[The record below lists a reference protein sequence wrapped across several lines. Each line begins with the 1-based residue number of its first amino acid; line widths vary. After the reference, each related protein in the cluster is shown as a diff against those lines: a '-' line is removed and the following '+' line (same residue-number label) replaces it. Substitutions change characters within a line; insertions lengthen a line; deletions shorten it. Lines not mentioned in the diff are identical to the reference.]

1 MMFSSSLL
9 SSSLR
14 FRASS
19 LVFPAAVGAFL
30 LLAGCAGEERP
41 TAAEFTTAAEET
53 LIEHYYDGSRAAWVQ
68 STYINE
74 DTTALAARFG
84 AEGLTRAID
93 FAQEAATYD
102 AASEA
107 DEVARKL
114 NLLRGGL
121 TLAAPA
127 DEAKIEELS
136 QIATRMEAAYGSG
149 KHCPDGPD
157 GPDGPDTDTCRSLGD
172 LEDVIDNS
180 RDADALLDAWEG
192 WRTISPP
199 MRADYQRFV
208 ELSNEGAQA
217 LGFADT
223 GAMWR
228 SKYDMPP
235 DDFAAE
241 VDRLW
246 DQVKPLYDDLQCHV
260 RAKLSDHHGAD
271 VVDPAGPIPAHVLG
285 NMWAQSWSNVYDLVA
300 PPAAAPGYDLTGILR
315 SRGASE
321 VEMVE
326 MAEGFFTSLGME
338 SLPDTFWTRSQFVKP
353 RDREVV
359 CHASAWQL
367 DLDEDVRIK
376 MCIDINAEDFST
388 IHHELGHSYYQLGY
402 RDRAPLFRDSAND
415 GFHEALGDVIAL
427 SVTPGYLVDI
437 GLLDEEPSA
446 DADLGLLMRM
456 ALDKVA
462 FLPFGLLIDRWRW
475 AVFSGEVPPEEYNA
489 AWWRLREQYQ
499 GVGAPS
505 ERTEEHFDPG
515 AKYHVPGNTPYTRY
529 FLAHI
534 LQFQLHR
541 DLCEAI
547 GYEGPLNRCSIYG
560 NEEAGRRLSEMMA
573 MGLSRPWPDALEA
586 ATGSREMDATA
597 ILDYFAPLAE
607 WLKEQNEGRA
617 CGWS

>member
-1 MMFSSSLL
+1 ML

-19 LVFPAAVGAFL
+19 FLFAAAAAVLLL
-30 LLAGCAGEERP
+30 LLAGCAGEGRP
-41 TAAEFTTAAEET
+41 TAAEFTSEAEET
-53 LIEHYYDGSRAAWVQ
+53 LMGHYYDGSRAAWVQ

-84 AEGLTRAID
+84 AEALTRAID

-114 NLLRGGL
+114 DLLRGGL

-157 GPDGPDTDTCRSLGD
+157 TDSCRSLGD

-199 MRADYQRFV
+199 IRADYERFV
-208 ELSNEGAQA
+208 ELSNEGARD

-235 DDFAAE
+235 DDFAVE

-260 RAKLSDHHGAD
+260 RAELSDHYGAD
-271 VVDPAGPIPAHVLG
+271 IVDPAGPIPAHVLG
-285 NMWAQSWSNVYDLVA
+285 NMWAQSWSNIYDLVA
-300 PPAAAPGYDLTGILR
+300 PPAADPGYDLTEILQ
-315 SRGASE
+315 SRGTSE

-415 GFHEALGDVIAL
+415 GFHEALGDTIAL

-475 AVFSGEVPPEEYNA
+475 AVFSGETPPEEYNA
-489 AWWRLREQYQ
+489 AWWALREEYQ

-505 ERTEEHFDPG
+505 DRTEEHFDPG

-541 DLCEAI
+541 DLCAAI

-607 WLKEQNEGRA
+607 WLREQNQGRT

>member
-1 MMFSSSLL
+1 ML

-19 LVFPAAVGAFL
+19 VLFLVAAGAVL

-84 AEGLTRAID
+84 AEALTRAID

-114 NLLRGGL
+114 DLLRGGL

-136 QIATRMEAAYGSG
+136 RIATRMEATYGSG
-149 KHCPDGPD
+149 KHC
-157 GPDGPDTDTCRSLGD
+157 PDGPDTDTCRSLGD

-208 ELSNEGAQA
+208 ELSNEGARD

-260 RAKLSDHHGAD
+260 RAELSAHHGAD

-285 NMWAQSWSNVYDLVA
+285 NMWAQSWSNIYDLVA
-300 PPAAAPGYDLTGILR
+300 PPAAAPGYDLTEILQ
-315 SRGASE
+315 SRGTSE

-475 AVFSGEVPPEEYNA
+475 AVFSGDVPPEEYNA
-489 AWWRLREQYQ
+489 AWWSLREQYQ

-607 WLKEQNEGRA
+607 WLKEQNEGRT

>member
-1 MMFSSSLL
+1 ML

-19 LVFPAAVGAFL
+19 FLSLVAAGAVL

-84 AEGLTRAID
+84 AEALTRAID

-114 NLLRGGL
+114 DLLRGGL

-136 QIATRMEAAYGSG
+136 QITTRMEATYGSG
-149 KHCPDGPD
+149 KHC
-157 GPDGPDTDTCRSLGD
+157 PDGPDTDTCRSLGD

-208 ELSNEGAQA
+208 ELSNEGARD

-260 RAKLSDHHGAD
+260 RAELSVHHGAD

-285 NMWAQSWSNVYDLVA
+285 NMWAQSWSNIYDLVA
-300 PPAAAPGYDLTGILR
+300 PPAAAPGYDLTEILQ
-315 SRGASE
+315 SRGTSE

-338 SLPDTFWTRSQFVKP
+338 SLPGTFWTRSQFLKP

-475 AVFSGEVPPEEYNA
+475 AVFSGDVPPEEYNA
-489 AWWRLREQYQ
+489 AWWSLREQYQ

-541 DLCEAI
+541 DLCAAI

-607 WLKEQNEGRA
+607 WLKEQNEGRT

>member
-1 MMFSSSLL
+1 ML

-19 LVFPAAVGAFL
+19 FLSLVVAGAVL

-74 DTTALAARFG
+74 DTTALAASFG
-84 AEGLTRAID
+84 AEALTRAID

-114 NLLRGGL
+114 DLLRGGL

-136 QIATRMEAAYGSG
+136 QITTRMEATYGSG
-149 KHCPDGPD
+149 KHC
-157 GPDGPDTDTCRSLGD
+157 PDGPDTDTCRSLGD

-208 ELSNEGAQA
+208 ELSNEGARD

-260 RAKLSDHHGAD
+260 RAELSAHHGAD

-285 NMWAQSWSNVYDLVA
+285 NMWAQSWSNIYDLVA
-300 PPAAAPGYDLTGILR
+300 PPAAAPGYDLTEILQ
-315 SRGASE
+315 SRGTSE

-338 SLPDTFWTRSQFVKP
+338 SLPGTFWTRSQFLKP

-475 AVFSGEVPPEEYNA
+475 AVFSGDVPPEEYNA
-489 AWWRLREQYQ
+489 AWWSLREQYQ

-505 ERTEEHFDPG
+505 ERTAEHFDPG

-541 DLCEAI
+541 DLCAAI

>member
-1 MMFSSSLL
+1 MPLPFPSPLRTSTLL
-9 SSSLR
+9 L
-14 FRASS
+14 
-19 LVFPAAVGAFL
+19 PAAGVGAGL

-53 LIEHYYDGSRAAWVQ
+53 LIEHYYDGSRAAWMQ

-84 AEGLTRAID
+84 AEALTRAID

-102 AASEA
+102 AASA
-107 DEVARKL
+107 PDEVARKL
-114 NLLRGGL
+114 DLLRGGL

-157 GPDGPDTDTCRSLGD
+157 TDSCRTLGD

-208 ELSNEGAQA
+208 ELSNEGARD
-217 LGFADT
+217 LGFPDT

-235 DDFAAE
+235 DDFATE

-260 RAKLSDHHGAD
+260 RAELSDHYGAD

-285 NMWAQSWSNVYDLVA
+285 NMWAQSWSNIYDLVA
-300 PPAAAPGYDLTGILR
+300 PPAAAPGYDLTEVLK
-315 SRGASE
+315 SRGTSE

-475 AVFSGEVPPEEYNA
+475 SVFSGDVPPEEYNA

-541 DLCEAI
+541 DLCAAI

-597 ILDYFAPLAE
+597 ILDYFAPLAD
-607 WLKEQNEGRA
+607 WLKEQNEGRT

>member
-1 MMFSSSLL
+1 MTLP
-9 SSSLR
+9 
-14 FRASS
+14 
-19 LVFPAAVGAFL
+19 FPPRSRPFPLALAAAVALL
-30 LLAGCAGEERP
+30 LLAACAGEPRP

-53 LIEHYYDGSRAAWVQ
+53 IVEHYYDGSRAAWVQ
-68 STYINE
+68 ATYINE

-84 AEGLTRAID
+84 AEALTRAID

-102 AASEA
+102 AASEP

-114 NLLRGGL
+114 GLLRGGL
-121 TLAAPA
+121 TVAAPA
-127 DEAKIEELS
+127 DEAKIQELS
-136 QIATRMEAAYGSG
+136 RIATRMEAAYGSG

-157 GPDGPDTDTCRSLGD
+157 ADTCRSLGD

-180 RDADALLDAWEG
+180 RDAAELLDAWEG

-199 MRADYQRFV
+199 MRADYRRFV
-208 ELSNEGAQA
+208 ELSNEGARG

-223 GAMWR
+223 GSMWR
-228 SKYDMPP
+228 SGYDMPP

-260 RAKLSDHHGAD
+260 RAELSDRYGAD

-285 NMWAQSWSNVYDLVA
+285 NMWAQSWSNVFDLVA
-300 PPAAAPGYDLTGILR
+300 PPAADPGYDLTEILQ
-315 SRGASE
+315 SRGTSE

-338 SLPDTFWTRSQFVKP
+338 SLPDTFWTRSQFLKP

-359 CHASAWQL
+359 CHASAWHL

-388 IHHELGHSYYQLGY
+388 IHHELGHTYYQLGY
-402 RDRAPLFRDSAND
+402 RELPPLFRDSAND
-415 GFHEALGDVIAL
+415 GFHEALGDVISL

-437 GLLDEEPSA
+437 GLLDAEPPA
-446 DADLGLLMRM
+446 DADLSLLMRM

-475 AVFSGEVPPEEYNA
+475 SVFSGETPPEEYNA
-489 AWWRLREQYQ
+489 AWWALRERYQ
-499 GVGAPS
+499 GVAAPT

-534 LQFQLHR
+534 LQFQIHR
-541 DLCEAI
+541 DLCAAI
-547 GYEGPLNRCSIYG
+547 GYEGPLHRCSIYG

-573 MGLSRPWPDALEA
+573 MGLSLPWPDALEA

-597 ILDYFAPLAE
+597 ILDYFAPLAD
-607 WLKEQNEGRA
+607 WLRERNAGRT

>member
-338 SLPDTFWTRSQFVKP
+338 SLPDTFWERSQFLKP

>member
-1 MMFSSSLL
+1 ML

-19 LVFPAAVGAFL
+19 VLFLVAAGAVL

-84 AEGLTRAID
+84 AEALTRAID

-114 NLLRGGL
+114 DLLRGGL

-136 QIATRMEAAYGSG
+136 QITTRMEATYGSG
-149 KHCPDGPD
+149 KHC
-157 GPDGPDTDTCRSLGD
+157 PDGPDTDTCRSLGD

-208 ELSNEGAQA
+208 ELSNEGARD

-260 RAKLSDHHGAD
+260 RAELSAHHGAD

-285 NMWAQSWSNVYDLVA
+285 NMWAQSWSNIYDLVA
-300 PPAAAPGYDLTGILR
+300 PPAAAPGYDLTEILQ
-315 SRGASE
+315 SRGTSE

-475 AVFSGEVPPEEYNA
+475 AVFSGDVPPEEYNA
-489 AWWRLREQYQ
+489 AWWSLREQYQ

-607 WLKEQNEGRA
+607 WLKEQNEGRT

>member
-1 MMFSSSLL
+1 ML

-19 LVFPAAVGAFL
+19 FLSLVAAGAVL

-84 AEGLTRAID
+84 AEALTRAID

-114 NLLRGGL
+114 DLLRGGL

-136 QIATRMEAAYGSG
+136 QITTRMEATYGSG
-149 KHCPDGPD
+149 KHC
-157 GPDGPDTDTCRSLGD
+157 PDGPDTDTCRSLGD

-208 ELSNEGAQA
+208 ELSNEGARD

-260 RAKLSDHHGAD
+260 RAELSVHHGAD

-285 NMWAQSWSNVYDLVA
+285 NMWAQSWSNIYDLVA
-300 PPAAAPGYDLTGILR
+300 PPAAAPGYDLTEILQ
-315 SRGASE
+315 SRGTSE

-475 AVFSGEVPPEEYNA
+475 AVFSGDVPPEEYNA
-489 AWWRLREQYQ
+489 AWWSLREQYQ

-541 DLCEAI
+541 DLCAAI

-607 WLKEQNEGRA
+607 WLKEQNEGRT

>member
-1 MMFSSSLL
+1 ML

-19 LVFPAAVGAFL
+19 FLFPAAAAVL
-30 LLAGCAGEERP
+30 LLVAGCAGEGRP
-41 TAAEFTTAAEET
+41 TAAEFTSAAEET
-53 LIEHYYDGSRAAWVQ
+53 LMGHYYDGSRAAWVQ

-84 AEGLTRAID
+84 AEALTRAID

-102 AASEA
+102 AASET

-114 NLLRGGL
+114 DLLRGGL

-157 GPDGPDTDTCRSLGD
+157 TDTCRSLGD

-199 MRADYQRFV
+199 IRADYERFV
-208 ELSNEGAQA
+208 ELSNEGARD

-235 DDFAAE
+235 DDFAVE

-260 RAKLSDHHGAD
+260 RAELSDHYGAEI
-271 VVDPAGPIPAHVLG
+271 VDPAGPIPAHVLG
-285 NMWAQSWSNVYDLVA
+285 NMWAQSWSNIYDLVA
-300 PPAAAPGYDLTGILR
+300 PPAADPGYDLSEILQ
-315 SRGASE
+315 SRGTSE

-415 GFHEALGDVIAL
+415 GFHEALGDTIAL

-475 AVFSGEVPPEEYNA
+475 AVFSGETPPEEYNV
-489 AWWRLREQYQ
+489 AWWDLREEYQ
-499 GVGAPS
+499 GVGAPGD
-505 ERTEEHFDPG
+505 RTEEHFDPG

-541 DLCEAI
+541 DLCAAI

-607 WLKEQNEGRA
+607 WLREQNQGRT

>member
-1 MMFSSSLL
+1 ML
-9 SSSLR
+9 SCSLR

-19 LVFPAAVGAFL
+19 FLSVVAAGAVV
-30 LLAGCAGEERP
+30 LLAGCTGEERP

-84 AEGLTRAID
+84 AEALTRAID

-114 NLLRGGL
+114 DLLRGGL

-136 QIATRMEAAYGSG
+136 QIATRMEATYGSG
-149 KHCPDGPD
+149 KHC
-157 GPDGPDTDTCRSLGD
+157 PDGPDTDTCRSLGD
-172 LEDVIDNS
+172 LENVIDNS

-208 ELSNEGAQA
+208 ELSNEGARD

-260 RAKLSDHHGAD
+260 RAELSAHHGAD

-285 NMWAQSWSNVYDLVA
+285 NMWAQSWSNIYDLVA
-300 PPAAAPGYDLTGILR
+300 PPAAAPGYDLTEILQ
-315 SRGASE
+315 SRGTSE

-338 SLPDTFWTRSQFVKP
+338 SLPDTFWTRSQFLKP

-475 AVFSGEVPPEEYNA
+475 AVFSGETAPEEYNA
-489 AWWRLREQYQ
+489 AWWSLREQYQ

-505 ERTEEHFDPG
+505 ERTEDHFDPG

-541 DLCEAI
+541 DLCAAI

-607 WLKEQNEGRA
+607 WLKEQNEGRT

>member
-1 MMFSSSLL
+1 MTLP
-9 SSSLR
+9 
-14 FRASS
+14 
-19 LVFPAAVGAFL
+19 FPPRSRPLPLALAAAVAAVVL
-30 LLAGCAGEERP
+30 LLAACAGEPRP

-53 LIEHYYDGSRAAWVQ
+53 IVEHYHDGSRAAWVQ
-68 STYINE
+68 ATYINE

-84 AEGLTRAID
+84 AEALTRAID

-107 DEVARKL
+107 DDVARKL
-114 NLLRGGL
+114 GLLRGGL
-121 TLAAPA
+121 TVAAPA

-136 QIATRMEAAYGSG
+136 RIATRMEAAYGSG

-157 GPDGPDTDTCRSLGD
+157 ADTCRTLGD

-180 RDADALLDAWEG
+180 RDAAELLDAWEG
-192 WRTISPP
+192 WRTVSPP
-199 MRADYQRFV
+199 MRADYRRFV
-208 ELSNEGAQA
+208 ELSNEGARG

-228 SKYDMPP
+228 SGYDMPP

-260 RAKLSDHHGAD
+260 RAELSGHYGAE
-271 VVDPAGPIPAHVLG
+271 VVDPASPIPAHVLG
-285 NMWAQSWSNVYDLVA
+285 NMWAQSWSNVFDLVA
-300 PPAAAPGYDLTGILR
+300 PPAADPGYDLTEILR
-315 SRGASE
+315 SRGTSE

-326 MAEGFFTSLGME
+326 MAESFFTSLGME
-338 SLPDTFWTRSQFVKP
+338 SLPDTFWTRSQFLKP

-388 IHHELGHSYYQLGY
+388 IHHELGHTYYQLGY
-402 RDRAPLFRDSAND
+402 RELPPLFRDSAND
-415 GFHEALGDVIAL
+415 GFHEALGDVVAL

-437 GLLDEEPSA
+437 GLLDEEPPA

-475 AVFSGEVPPEEYNA
+475 SVFSGETPPEEYNA
-489 AWWRLREQYQ
+489 AWWALRERYQ
-499 GVGAPS
+499 GVAAPT
-505 ERTEEHFDPG
+505 ERTEDHFDPG

-541 DLCEAI
+541 DLCAAI
-547 GYEGPLNRCSIYG
+547 GYEGPLHRCSIYG
-560 NEEAGRRLSEMMA
+560 NEEAGRRLSDMMA

-597 ILDYFAPLAE
+597 ILDYFAPLAD
-607 WLKEQNEGRA
+607 WLRERNEARA

>member
-1 MMFSSSLL
+1 ML

-19 LVFPAAVGAFL
+19 FLSLIAAGAVL

-84 AEGLTRAID
+84 AEALTRAID

-114 NLLRGGL
+114 DLLRGGL

-136 QIATRMEAAYGSG
+136 QITTRMEATYGSG
-149 KHCPDGPD
+149 KHC
-157 GPDGPDTDTCRSLGD
+157 PDGPDTDTCRSLGD

-208 ELSNEGAQA
+208 ELSNEGARD

-260 RAKLSDHHGAD
+260 RAELSAHHGAD

-285 NMWAQSWSNVYDLVA
+285 NMWAQSWSNIYDLVA
-300 PPAAAPGYDLTGILR
+300 PPAAAPGYDLTEILQ
-315 SRGASE
+315 SRGTSE

-338 SLPDTFWTRSQFVKP
+338 SLPDTFWTRSQFLKP

-475 AVFSGEVPPEEYNA
+475 AVFSGDVPPEEYNA
-489 AWWRLREQYQ
+489 AWWSLREQYQ

-541 DLCEAI
+541 DLCAAI

-607 WLKEQNEGRA
+607 WLKEQNEGRT

>member
-1 MMFSSSLL
+1 ML

-19 LVFPAAVGAFL
+19 FLVPAAVGALL

-84 AEGLTRAID
+84 AEALTRAID

-157 GPDGPDTDTCRSLGD
+157 TDTCRSLGD

-208 ELSNEGAQA
+208 ELSNEGARD

-260 RAKLSDHHGAD
+260 RAELSDHHGAD

-285 NMWAQSWSNVYDLVA
+285 NMWAQSWSNIYDLVA
-300 PPAAAPGYDLTGILR
+300 PPAADPGYDLTEILQ
-315 SRGASE
+315 SRGTSE

-475 AVFSGEVPPEEYNA
+475 AVFSGDVPPEEYNA
-489 AWWRLREQYQ
+489 AWWSLREQYQ

-560 NEEAGRRLSEMMA
+560 SEEAGRRLSEMMA

>member
-1 MMFSSSLL
+1 MSSS
-9 SSSLR
+9 SIR

-19 LVFPAAVGAFL
+19 FLSLVAAGAVL

-84 AEGLTRAID
+84 AEALTRAID

-114 NLLRGGL
+114 DLLRGGL

-136 QIATRMEAAYGSG
+136 QITTRMEATYGSG

-157 GPDGPDTDTCRSLGD
+157 TDSCRTLGD

-180 RDADALLDAWEG
+180 RAADALLDAWEG

-199 MRADYQRFV
+199 MRADYERFV
-208 ELSNEGAQA
+208 ELSNEGARD

-260 RAKLSDHHGAD
+260 RAELSDHYGVD

-285 NMWAQSWSNVYDLVA
+285 NMWAQSWSNIYDLVA
-300 PPAAAPGYDLTGILR
+300 PPAAAPGYDLTEILK
-315 SRGASE
+315 SRGTSE

-338 SLPDTFWTRSQFVKP
+338 SLPGTFWTRSQFLKP

-475 AVFSGEVPPEEYNA
+475 AVFSGDVPPEEYNA

-505 ERTEEHFDPG
+505 ERTEENFDPG

-541 DLCEAI
+541 DLCAAI

-607 WLKEQNEGRA
+607 WLKEQNEGRT

>member
-1 MMFSSSLL
+1 MPLPFPSPLRTSTLL
-9 SSSLR
+9 L
-14 FRASS
+14 
-19 LVFPAAVGAFL
+19 PAAGVGAVL

-53 LIEHYYDGSRAAWVQ
+53 LIEHYYDGSRAAWMQ

-84 AEGLTRAID
+84 AEALTRAID

-102 AASEA
+102 AASA
-107 DEVARKL
+107 PDEVARKL
-114 NLLRGGL
+114 DLLRGGL

-149 KHCPDGPD
+149 KHCPDGS
-157 GPDGPDTDTCRSLGD
+157 DTDSCRTLGD

-208 ELSNEGAQA
+208 ELSNEGARD
-217 LGFADT
+217 LGFPDT

-235 DDFAAE
+235 DDFATE

-260 RAKLSDHHGAD
+260 RAELSDHYGAD

-285 NMWAQSWSNVYDLVA
+285 NMWAQSWSNIYDLVA
-300 PPAAAPGYDLTGILR
+300 PPAAAPGYDLTEILK
-315 SRGASE
+315 SRGTSE

-475 AVFSGEVPPEEYNA
+475 SVFSGDVPPEEYNA

-541 DLCEAI
+541 DLCAAI

-597 ILDYFAPLAE
+597 ILDYFAPLAD
-607 WLKEQNEGRA
+607 WLKEQNEGRT

>member
-1 MMFSSSLL
+1 MLL
-9 SSSLR
+9 SSLR
-14 FRASS
+14 FRTSHLA
-19 LVFPAAVGAFL
+19 LPAAGTAVAL
-30 LLAGCAGEERP
+30 LLAGCAGEPRP
-41 TAAEFTTAAEET
+41 SAAEFTAAADEAV
-53 LIEHYYDGSRAAWVQ
+53 LSNSYDLSRAQWVQ
-68 STYINE
+68 ATYIND
-74 DTTALAARFG
+74 DTNALSARASASFLG
-84 AEGLTRAID
+84 RMVE
-93 FAQEAATYD
+93 FAKEAATYD
-102 AASEA
+102 AEGEA
-107 DEVARKL
+107 EDVGRKL
-114 NLLRGGL
+114 GLLRNGL

-127 DEAKIEELS
+127 DEAKLTEL
-136 QIATRMEAAYGSG
+136 TELTTGMEATYGSG
-149 KHCPDGPD
+149 QHCPDGP
-157 GPDGPDTDTCRSLGD
+157 GTDTCRSLGD

-192 WRTISPP
+192 WRTVSPP

-208 ELSNEGAQA
+208 ELSNEGAQS
-217 LGFADT
+217 LGYPDT

-228 SKYDMPP
+228 SKYDLPP

-246 DQVKPLYDDLQCHV
+246 GQVKPLYDDLQCHV
-260 RAKLSDHHGAD
+260 RAELSQHYGPE

-285 NMWAQSWSNVYDLVA
+285 NMWAQTWSNIYGLVA
-300 PPAAAPGYDLTGILR
+300 PPAADPGYDLTEILQ
-315 SRGASE
+315 SRGTSE

-338 SLPDTFWTRSQFVKP
+338 SLPDTFWERSQFVKP

-388 IHHELGHSYYQLGY
+388 IHHELGHNYYQLGY
-402 RDRAPLFRDSAND
+402 REQAPLFRDSAND
-415 GFHEALGDVIAL
+415 GFHEALGDTIAL
-427 SVTPGYLVDI
+427 SVTPGYLVEI
-437 GLLDEEPSA
+437 GLLDEAPSA
-446 DADLGLLMRM
+446 DADLGLLMQM

-475 AVFSGEVPPEEYNA
+475 AVFSGETSPEEYNA

-529 FLAHI
+529 FLAHM

-541 DLCEAI
+541 DLCAAI
-547 GYEGPLNRCSIYG
+547 GYEGPLHRCSIYG

-607 WLKEQNEGRA
+607 WLKEQNEGRT

>member
-1 MMFSSSLL
+1 MSLT
-9 SSSLR
+9 SLQTR
-14 FRASS
+14 LRPLCLPLAAA
-19 LVFPAAVGAFL
+19 AAVL
-30 LLAGCAGEERP
+30 VAGCAGETRP
-41 TAAEFTTAAEET
+41 SAAEFTDAAEEAVLST
-53 LIEHYYDGSRAAWVQ
+53 GYDLSRAQWVQ
-68 STYINE
+68 STFITE
-74 DTTALAARFG
+74 DTNALAARASAAFLG
-84 AEGLTRAID
+84 RMVD
-93 FAQEAATYD
+93 FAKEAATYE
-102 AASEA
+102 AEGESE
-107 DEVARKL
+107 EVARKL
-114 NLLRGGL
+114 GLLRGGL
-121 TLAAPA
+121 TVAPPA
-127 DEAKIEELS
+127 DEAKLNELTG
-136 QIATRMEAAYGSG
+136 IMTGMEAAYGTG

-157 GPDGPDTDTCRSLGD
+157 TETCRNLGD

-180 RDADALLDAWEG
+180 RDADELLDAWEG

-199 MRADYQRFV
+199 IRGDYERFV
-208 ELSNEGAQA
+208 ELSNEGARD

-246 DQVKPLYDDLQCHV
+246 EQVKPLYDDLHCHV
-260 RAKLSDHHGAD
+260 RAELSARYGPD
-271 VVDPAGPIPAHVLG
+271 VVDPAGSIPAHVLG
-285 NMWAQSWSNVYDLVA
+285 NMWAQSWSNIYDLVA
-300 PPAAAPGYDLTGILR
+300 PSTGDPGYDLTGILGE
-315 SRGASE
+315 RGVSE
-321 VEMVE
+321 VEMVQI
-326 MAEGFFTSLGME
+326 AEGFFTSLGME
-338 SLPDTFWTRSQFVKP
+338 SLPDTFWTRSQFLKP

-388 IHHELGHSYYQLGY
+388 IHHELGHTYYQLAY
-402 RDRAPLFRDSAND
+402 RELAPLFRDSAND
-415 GFHEALGDVIAL
+415 GFHEALGDTISL

-437 GLLDEEPSA
+437 GFLDAEPPA
-446 DADLGLLMRM
+446 AADLGLLMRM

-475 AVFSGEVPPEEYNA
+475 SVFSGETPPEEYNA

-505 ERTEEHFDPG
+505 ARSEEHFDPG

-534 LQFQLHR
+534 LQFQFHR
-541 DLCEAI
+541 DLCAAM
-547 GYEGPLNRCSIYG
+547 GYEGPLHRCSIYG
-560 NEEAGRRLSEMMA
+560 NEEAGKRLNEMMA

-597 ILDYFAPLAE
+597 ILDYFAPLAD
-607 WLKEQNEGRA
+607 WLGEQNAGRT

>member
-1 MMFSSSLL
+1 ML

-19 LVFPAAVGAFL
+19 FLSLIAAGAVL

-84 AEGLTRAID
+84 AEALTRAID

-114 NLLRGGL
+114 DLLRGGL

-136 QIATRMEAAYGSG
+136 QITTRMEATYGSG
-149 KHCPDGPD
+149 KHC
-157 GPDGPDTDTCRSLGD
+157 PDGPDTDTCRSLGD

-208 ELSNEGAQA
+208 ELSNEGARD

-260 RAKLSDHHGAD
+260 RAELSAHHGAD

-285 NMWAQSWSNVYDLVA
+285 NMWAQSWSNIYDLVA
-300 PPAAAPGYDLTGILR
+300 PPAAAPGYDLTEILQ
-315 SRGASE
+315 SRGTSE

-338 SLPDTFWTRSQFVKP
+338 SLPDTFWTRSQFLKP

-475 AVFSGEVPPEEYNA
+475 AVFSGDVPPEEYNA
-489 AWWRLREQYQ
+489 AWWSLREQYQ
-499 GVGAPS
+499 GVSAPS

-541 DLCEAI
+541 DLCAAI

-607 WLKEQNEGRA
+607 WLKEQNEGRT

>member
-1 MMFSSSLL
+1 MMPPFPPRSRPLPL
-9 SSSLR
+9 AL
-14 FRASS
+14 
-19 LVFPAAVGAFL
+19 PAAAAALVL
-30 LLAGCAGEERP
+30 LLAACAGDPRP

-53 LIEHYYDGSRAAWVQ
+53 IVEHYYDGSRAAWVQ
-68 STYINE
+68 ATYINE

-84 AEGLTRAID
+84 AEALTRAID

-102 AASEA
+102 AASEP

-114 NLLRGGL
+114 GLLRGGL
-121 TLAAPA
+121 TVAAPA
-127 DEAKIEELS
+127 DEAKIQELS
-136 QIATRMEAAYGSG
+136 RIATRMEAAYGSG

-157 GPDGPDTDTCRSLGD
+157 ADTCRSLGD
-172 LEDVIDNS
+172 LEDTIDNS
-180 RDADALLDAWEG
+180 RDAAELLDAWEG

-208 ELSNEGAQA
+208 ELSNEGARG

-228 SKYDMPP
+228 SGYDMPP

-260 RAKLSDHHGAD
+260 RAELSDRYGAD

-285 NMWAQSWSNVYDLVA
+285 NMWAQSWSNVFDLVA
-300 PPAAAPGYDLTGILR
+300 PPAADPGYDLTEILQ
-315 SRGASE
+315 SRGTSE

-338 SLPDTFWTRSQFVKP
+338 SLPDTFWTRSQFLKP

-388 IHHELGHSYYQLGY
+388 IHHELGHTYYQLGY
-402 RDRAPLFRDSAND
+402 RELPPLFRDSAND
-415 GFHEALGDVIAL
+415 GFHEALGDVISL

-437 GLLDEEPSA
+437 GLLDAEPPA
-446 DADLGLLMRM
+446 DADLSLLMRM

-475 AVFSGEVPPEEYNA
+475 SVFSGETPPEEYNA
-489 AWWRLREQYQ
+489 AWWALRERYQ
-499 GVGAPS
+499 GVAAPT

-534 LQFQLHR
+534 LQFQIHR
-541 DLCEAI
+541 ELCAAI
-547 GYEGPLNRCSIYG
+547 GYEGPLHRCSIYG

-597 ILDYFAPLAE
+597 ILDYFAPLAD
-607 WLKEQNEGRA
+607 WLEERNAGRT

>member
-1 MMFSSSLL
+1 MSSS
-9 SSSLR
+9 SIR

-19 LVFPAAVGAFL
+19 FLSLVAAGAVL

-84 AEGLTRAID
+84 AEALTRAID
-93 FAQEAATYD
+93 FAQEAASYD
-102 AASEA
+102 AASA
-107 DEVARKL
+107 PDEVARKL
-114 NLLRGGL
+114 DLLRGGL

-136 QIATRMEAAYGSG
+136 QITTRMEATYGSG

-157 GPDGPDTDTCRSLGD
+157 TDSCRTLGD

-199 MRADYQRFV
+199 MRADYERFV
-208 ELSNEGAQA
+208 ELSNEGARD

-260 RAKLSDHHGAD
+260 RAELSDHYGVD

-285 NMWAQSWSNVYDLVA
+285 NMWAQSWSNIYDLVA
-300 PPAAAPGYDLTGILR
+300 PPAAAPGYDLTEILK
-315 SRGASE
+315 SRGTSE

-338 SLPDTFWTRSQFVKP
+338 SLPETFWTRSQFTKP

-475 AVFSGEVPPEEYNA
+475 AVFSGDVPPEEYNA
-489 AWWRLREQYQ
+489 SWWSLREQYQ
-499 GVGAPS
+499 GVGPPS

-541 DLCEAI
+541 DLCAAI
-547 GYEGPLNRCSIYG
+547 GFDGPLNRCSIYG

-607 WLKEQNEGRA
+607 WLKEQNEGRT

>member
-1 MMFSSSLL
+1 MSSSSSLAR
-9 SSSLR
+9 LR
-14 FRASS
+14 P
-19 LVFPAAVGAFL
+19 VFLLCAAVATVGLLGA
-30 LLAGCAGEERP
+30 CAGEERP
-41 TAAEFTTAAEET
+41 TAAEFTAAVDEAV
-53 LIEHYYDGSRAAWVQ
+53 LDNSYDLSRAQWVQ
-68 STYINE
+68 ATYINE
-74 DTTALAARFG
+74 DTNALAARAS
-84 AEGLTRAID
+84 AEFLGRMVE
-93 FAQEAATYD
+93 FAKEAATYD
-102 AASEA
+102 VEIESE
-107 DEVARKL
+107 DVARKL
-114 NLLRGGL
+114 GLLKGGL

-127 DEAKIEELS
+127 DEAKLNELTG
-136 QIATRMEAAYGSG
+136 IMTRMEATYGSG
-149 KHCPDGPD
+149 EHCPDGPD
-157 GPDGPDTDTCRSLGD
+157 TETCRSLGD

-180 RDADALLDAWEG
+180 RDAGELLDAWEG
-192 WRTISPP
+192 WRTISPV
-199 MRADYQRFV
+199 MRADYERFV
-208 ELSNEGAQA
+208 ELSNEGARD

-235 DDFAAE
+235 DDFAGE

-260 RAKLSDHHGAD
+260 RAELSEHYGAD
-271 VVDPAGPIPAHVLG
+271 GVDPTGPIPAHVLG
-285 NMWAQSWSNVYDLVA
+285 NMWAQSWSNIYDLVA
-300 PPAAAPGYDLTGILR
+300 PPAGDPGYDLTEILR
-315 SRGASE
+315 SRGTSE

-326 MAEGFFTSLGME
+326 MAEGFFTSLGLE
-338 SLPDTFWTRSQFVKP
+338 ALPDTFWTRSQFLKP
-353 RDREVV
+353 RDRDVV
-359 CHASAWQL
+359 CHASAWHL

-402 RDRAPLFRDSAND
+402 REQAPLFRDSAND
-415 GFHEALGDVIAL
+415 GFHEALGDVISL

-437 GLLDEEPSA
+437 GLLDAEPPA
-446 DADLGLLMRM
+446 DADLSLLMRM

-475 AVFSGEVPPEEYNA
+475 SVFSGETPPEEYNA

-499 GVGAPS
+499 GVAAPS
-505 ERTEEHFDPG
+505 ARTEENFDPG

-541 DLCEAI
+541 DLCAAI
-547 GYEGPLNRCSIYG
+547 GYEGPLHRCSIYG

-597 ILDYFAPLAE
+597 ILDYFAPLAD
-607 WLKEQNEGRA
+607 WLREQNEGRT

>member
-1 MMFSSSLL
+1 ML

-19 LVFPAAVGAFL
+19 FLSLVAAGAVL
-30 LLAGCAGEERP
+30 LLAGCASEERP
-41 TAAEFTTAAEET
+41 TAAEFTKAAEET

-84 AEGLTRAID
+84 AEALTRAID

-157 GPDGPDTDTCRSLGD
+157 TDTCRSLGD

-208 ELSNEGAQA
+208 ELSNEGARD

-260 RAKLSDHHGAD
+260 RAELSDHHGAD
-271 VVDPAGPIPAHVLG
+271 IVDPAGPIPAHVLG
-285 NMWAQSWSNVYDLVA
+285 NMWAQSWSNIYDLVA
-300 PPAAAPGYDLTGILR
+300 PPAADPGYDLTEILQ
-315 SRGASE
+315 SRGTSE

-475 AVFSGEVPPEEYNA
+475 AVFSGDVPPEEYNA
-489 AWWRLREQYQ
+489 AWWSLREQYQ
-499 GVGAPS
+499 GVAAPS

>member
-1 MMFSSSLL
+1 MSSS
-9 SSSLR
+9 SSFARLRSL
-14 FRASS
+14 
-19 LVFPAAVGAFL
+19 FL
-30 LLAGCAGEERP
+30 LCAAAATAGLSGACAGDARP
-41 TAAEFTTAAEET
+41 TAAEFTAAVDGAV
-53 LIEHYYDGSRAAWVQ
+53 LDNSYDLSRAQWVQ
-68 STYINE
+68 ATYINE
-74 DTTALAARFG
+74 DTNALAARAS
-84 AEGLTRAID
+84 AEFLGRMVE
-93 FAQEAATYD
+93 FAKEAATYD
-102 AASEA
+102 AEA
-107 DEVARKL
+107 APAEVARKL
-114 NLLRGGL
+114 GLLRSGL

-127 DEAKIEELS
+127 DEAKLNELTE
-136 QIATRMEAAYGSG
+136 IMTRMEATYGSG
-149 KHCPDGPD
+149 KHC
-157 GPDGPDTDTCRSLGD
+157 PDGPDTDTCRSLGD

-180 RDADALLDAWEG
+180 RDAGGLLDAWEG

-199 MRADYQRFV
+199 MRADYERFV
-208 ELSNEGAQA
+208 DLSNEGARD
-217 LGFADT
+217 LGFSDT

-235 DDFAAE
+235 DDFAGE

-260 RAKLSDHHGAD
+260 RAELSEHYGAD
-271 VVDPAGPIPAHVLG
+271 VVDPTGPIPAHVLG
-285 NMWAQSWSNVYDLVA
+285 NMWAQSWSNIYDLVA
-300 PPAAAPGYDLTGILR
+300 PPAGDPGYDLTEILQN
-315 SRGASE
+315 RGTSE

-326 MAEGFFTSLGME
+326 MAEGFFTSLGLE
-338 SLPDTFWTRSQFVKP
+338 ALPDTFWTRSQFLKP
-353 RDREVV
+353 QDREVV

-376 MCIDINAEDFST
+376 MCIDVNAEDFST

-402 RDRAPLFRDSAND
+402 REQAPLFRDSAND

-437 GLLDEEPSA
+437 GLLDTEPPA
-446 DADLGLLMRM
+446 DADLSLLMRM

-475 AVFSGEVPPEEYNA
+475 SVFSGETPPEAYNA

-499 GVGAPS
+499 GVTAPS
-505 ERTEEHFDPG
+505 ARTEDDFDPG

-541 DLCEAI
+541 DLCAAI
-547 GYEGPLNRCSIYG
+547 GYEGPLHRCSIYG

-597 ILDYFAPLAE
+597 ILDYFAPLAD
-607 WLKEQNEGRA
+607 WLREQNEGRT

>member
-1 MMFSSSLL
+1 MPSSS
-9 SSSLR
+9 
-14 FRASS
+14 FRRRPFSTCQ
-19 LVFPAAVGAFL
+19 VPAAAAAVVV
-30 LLAGCAGEERP
+30 LAACAAGEERP
-41 TAAEFTTAAEET
+41 DAAGFVAAADEAI
-53 LIEHYYDGSRAAWVQ
+53 LAGSYDLSRAQWVQ

-74 DTTALAARFG
+74 DTNALAARASAAFLG
-84 AEGLTRAID
+84 RMVE
-93 FAQEAATYD
+93 FAKEAATYD
-102 AASEA
+102 AVRESE
-107 DEVARKL
+107 EVARKL
-114 NLLRGGL
+114 GLLRGGL
-121 TLAAPA
+121 VLAAPS
-127 DEAKIEELS
+127 DEAKLNELTS
-136 QIATRMEAAYGSG
+136 IMTGMEAAYGSG

-157 GPDGPDTDTCRSLGD
+157 TDTCRSLGD
-172 LEDVIDNS
+172 FEEVIDTS
-180 RDADALLDAWEG
+180 RDADALLDAWQG

-199 MRADYQRFV
+199 MRADYRRFV
-208 ELSNEGAQA
+208 ELSNEGARD

-235 DDFAAE
+235 DEFARE
-241 VDRLW
+241 LDRLW
-246 DQVKPLYDDLQCHV
+246 QQVRPLYDELHCHV
-260 RAKLSDHHGAD
+260 RAELAERYGPE

-285 NMWAQSWSNVYDLVA
+285 NMWAQTWSNIYDLVA
-300 PPAAAPGYDLTGILR
+300 PPAADPGYDLTGILR
-315 SRGASE
+315 NRGTSE

-326 MAEGFFTSLGME
+326 MAEGFFTSLGLE
-338 SLPDTFWTRSQFVKP
+338 SLPETFWTRSQFLKP

-376 MCIDINAEDFST
+376 MCIDVNAEDFST

-402 RDRAPLFRDSAND
+402 RQQAPLFRDSAND
-415 GFHEALGDVIAL
+415 GFHEALGDTIAL

-437 GLLDEEPSA
+437 GLLEAEPPA

-475 AVFSGEVPPEEYNA
+475 SVFSGDTPPEDYNA

-499 GVGAPS
+499 GVAAPS
-505 ERTEEHFDPG
+505 VRTEEHFDPG

-541 DLCEAI
+541 DLCAAI
-547 GYEGPLNRCSIYG
+547 GYEGPLHRCSIYG

-597 ILDYFAPLAE
+597 ILDYFAPLAD
-607 WLKEQNEGRA
+607 WLRDQNEGRA